1 MKAYWDSLT
10 KEQQG
15 ELAGKVGSTPG
26 YLRLVFNGYKKAS
39 FVLAKKLE
47 QCTSG
52 AITKSDLRPDS
63 DALIIEG
70 CLARLKQKRPEEHS
84 LLVAHYLYG
93 ISKRKL
99 AKARK
104 KDEKIIR
111 IEIQMAEGFIEG
123 CLAILNVSLD
133 MD

>member
-52 AITKSDLRPDS
+52 AITKSDLRPDKWS
-63 DALIIEG
+63 ISV
-70 CLARLKQKRPEEHS
+70 PEHGTVRRAGGLGAVRQPAGEP
-84 LLVAHYLYG
+84 
-93 ISKRKL
+93 
-99 AKARK
+99 
-104 KDEKIIR
+104 
-111 IEIQMAEGFIEG
+111 
-123 CLAILNVSLD
+123 
-133 MD
+133 